1 MAHTKSQGSS
11 SNGRDSKGQRLGVKR
26 YGSQFVNAG
35 ETIVRQNGTKFHAGH
50 NVSIS
55 SNSTLFAR
63 ISGVVKFEYMRKTPG
78 RWGGRQRISVYP
90 ALAEAPAGKPTSA
103 KASASKN

>member
-26 YGSQFVNAG
+26 YGGQLVNAG
-35 ETIVRQNGTKFHAGH
+35 EILVRQNGTKFHPGL
-50 NVSIS
+50 NVSLG

-63 ISGVVKFEYMRKTPG
+63 VAGTVRFEYMRKTPG
-78 RWGGRQRISVYP
+78 RWGGRQRISIVP
-90 ALAEAPAGKPTSA
+90 STAASPAPAA
-103 KASASKN
+103 KN

>member
-26 YGSQFVNAG
+26 YGGQIVNAG
-35 ETIVRQNGTKFHAGH
+35 EIIVRQNGTKFHAGQ

-55 SNSTLFAR
+55 SNSSLFAR
-63 ISGVVKFEYMRKTPG
+63 IAGVVRFEHMRKTPG
-78 RWGGRQRISVYP
+78 RWGGRQQVSVYP
-90 ALAEAPAGKPTSA
+90 ASAQAAEKKTAAT
-103 KASASKN
+103 ASKN